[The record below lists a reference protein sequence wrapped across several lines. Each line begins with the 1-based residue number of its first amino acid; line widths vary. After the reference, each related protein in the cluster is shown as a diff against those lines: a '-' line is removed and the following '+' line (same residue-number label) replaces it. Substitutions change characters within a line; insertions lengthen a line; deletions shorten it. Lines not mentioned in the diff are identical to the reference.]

1 MTEQKAEVKMEEK
14 DKKKIDEAKEKTE
27 DKKEAPKITKKPKT
41 EAIVNSF
48 NAHLSY
54 KTSGAV
60 CRFIVGKD
68 IDTAISDLEL
78 VARGKKVVPMRGEI
92 PHKKGKGIMAGR
104 YPKYAAEHFIT
115 LLKTLS
121 GNANVNSIEEP
132 VIAEAFANIGERP
145 YGRFGA
151 VRRKRTHIKIIAK
164 NKMKNNDNKGK
175 LMLNARHDTRD
186 KQTEKEVI
194 M

>member
-1 MTEQKAEVKMEEK
+1 MEEK
-14 DKKKIDEAKEKTE
+14 IEDKKKIEKTSE
-27 DKKEAPKITKKPKT
+27 KVEEKKEQSKETPKVVKKPKT
-41 EAIVNSF
+41 EAFVNSF

-68 IDTAISDLEL
+68 IDTAIEDLEL

-92 PHKKGKGIMAGR
+92 PHKHGKGIMAGR

-121 GNANVNSIEEP
+121 GNANVNNIEEP

-151 VRRKRTHIKIIAK
+151 VRRKRTHIKIIVKSKAK
-164 NKMKNNDNKGK
+164 KKENK
-175 LMLNARHDTRD
+175 
-186 KQTEKEVI
+186 EKKENEK
-194 M
+194 

>member
-1 MTEQKAEVKMEEK
+1 MTENKETKIEEE
-14 DKKKIDEAKEKTE
+14 KKKIEATKEKS
-27 DKKEAPKITKKPKT
+27 DGKKSEKETPKVIKKPKT

-78 VARGKKVVPMRGEI
+78 VARGKKVVPMKGEI

-121 GNANVNSIEEP
+121 GNASVNNIEEP
-132 VIAEAFANIGERP
+132 VIVEAFANIGQRP
-145 YGRFGA
+145 FGRFGA
-151 VRRKRTHIKIIAK
+151 VRRKRAHIKIIVKSKIK
-164 NKMKNNDNKGK
+164 NK
-175 LMLNARHDTRD
+175 
-186 KQTEKEVI
+186 KQETKK
-194 M
+194 

>member
-1 MTEQKAEVKMEEK
+1 MTENKETKMEE
-14 DKKKIDEAKEKTE
+14 DKKIERTKEKAE
-27 DKKEAPKITKKPKT
+27 EKKEQKSDDKKEKKETPKIIKKPKT

-48 NAHLSY
+48 NAHLST

-68 IDTAISDLEL
+68 IDTAIEDLEK
-78 VARGKKVVPMRGEI
+78 VAVGKKVVPMKGEI

-121 GNANVNSIEEP
+121 GNANVNNLENP
-132 VIAEAFANIGERP
+132 VIVEAFANIGERP
-145 YGRFGA
+145 FGRFGA
-151 VRRKRTHIKIIAK
+151 VRRKRTHIKIIVK
-164 NKMKNNDNKGK
+164 NKIKKKTENK
-175 LMLNARHDTRD
+175 
-186 KQTEKEVI
+186 EKKK
-194 M
+194 